1 MLLVNVKVDA
11 GVIGPEIVRYPELF
25 SVIAETLLPTAAE
38 ITTSPPVPVLLIEPV
53 LLTDVVVSDKQ
64 LLHPPLFLK
73 TKLPVPETPPV
84 TAKEAAVL
92 RVNVVPLDAT

>member
-1 MLLVNVKVDA
+1 LLVNVKVDA
-11 GVIGPEIVRYPELF
+11 GVIEPEIVNQPGLF
-25 SVIAETLLPTAAE
+25 LIIPETLLPTGAE
-38 ITTSPPVPVLLIEPV
+38 IETSPPVPVLLIEPV
-53 LLTDVVVSDKQ
+53 LLTEVVVSDKQ

-92 RVNVVPLDAT
+92 RVKVVPLDAT